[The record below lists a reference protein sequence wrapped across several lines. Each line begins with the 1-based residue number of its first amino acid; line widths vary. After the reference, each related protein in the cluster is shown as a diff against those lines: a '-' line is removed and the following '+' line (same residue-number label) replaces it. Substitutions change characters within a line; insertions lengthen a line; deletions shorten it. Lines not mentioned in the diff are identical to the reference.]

1 VLPELVIHTIAT
13 SLSFILITVMHISFG
28 ESAPKSFAIRYPLE
42 TTLVIARPLKIFY
55 MTFKPLIWLM
65 NKISLGILTLFGIAH
80 VQEDEIHSEEELKM
94 ILAESQE

>member
-1 VLPELVIHTIAT
+1 M
-13 SLSFILITVMHISFG
+13 SFILITAMHISFG

-42 TTLVIARPLKIFY
+42 TTLVIAMPLRLFY
-55 MTFKPLIWLM
+55 LIFKPLIWSM
-65 NKISLGILTLFGIAH
+65 NRISLSILRLFGISH